1 MSGVIKE
8 WFVISEEDDRFNLR
22 YLVVTSEIKPLV
34 VLVKIS
40 TDCRII
46 HGLYLLSIL
55 QVKRSKWSI

>member
-8 WFVISEEDDRFNLR
+8 WFVISEEDDRFNLK

-34 VLVKIS
+34 VLVEIS

>member
-8 WFVISEEDDRFNLR
+8 WFVISEEDDWVSFKHLF
-22 YLVVTSEIKPLV
+22 VTSEIKPLV